1 PEGPDPKASAGGAR
15 DPRHPAAPQAQ
26 APAALRRPAAAG
38 RGRARDRAS
47 PAGVPLRRAALQPG
61 RKAPRPDA
69 RRAEAAPRAARDH
82 RHLRDPRPGRGDD
95 ARRSGRR
102 HEGRL
107 DPAGRRAARAVR
119 EAGEQV
125 RRRVHRL
132 ARDEL
137 RRREGRR
144 RQRRPLGRDPGAAR
158 EGAAHPHE
166 PPRALQGTA
175 GHARGPARRPPIG
188 LRERPERVRLRRR
201 GGRRRA
207 ARLRDPARPPRGE
220 QHDRRRGRSDSV
232 GGLTQVRPGSV
243 PHGPAQAPAG
253 SVRRR
258 EILVAYALLTP
269 AVLLVLGVLAY
280 PVAWEVWISLTS
292 FASRAESRSFVGV
305 ANYRTMLADA
315 FFWRALATTVVYFV
329 VTTLAKLAVGVA
341 LALLLARPCRGRAL
355 VFLAVFLPWAY
366 PGGVTVVAWYWMLN
380 PPLITSYSV
389 AVGHWK
395 HAVDGVAG
403 AGAYTFASVA
413 LFNIWRGASFTAVF
427 LLAGLNAIPRELFDY
442 ARLETRSAA
451 QRFRHVTL
459 PLLRPFLALAVFLSF
474 PTAFADL
481 ANR

>member
-1 PEGPDPKASAGGAR
+1 MAGPTR
-15 DPRHPAAPQAQ
+15 
-26 APAALRRPAAAG
+26 
-38 RGRARDRAS
+38 
-47 PAGVPLRRAALQPG
+47 
-61 RKAPRPDA
+61 
-69 RRAEAAPRAARDH
+69 
-82 RHLRDPRPGRGDD
+82 
-95 ARRSGRR
+95 
-102 HEGRL
+102 
-107 DPAGRRAARAVR
+107 
-119 EAGEQV
+119 
-125 RRRVHRL
+125 
-132 ARDEL
+132 
-137 RRREGRR
+137 
-144 RQRRPLGRDPGAAR
+144 
-158 EGAAHPHE
+158 
-166 PPRALQGTA
+166 
-175 GHARGPARRPPIG
+175 
-188 LRERPERVRLRRR
+188 
-201 GGRRRA
+201 
-207 ARLRDPARPPRGE
+207 
-220 QHDRRRGRSDSV
+220 
-232 GGLTQVRPGSV
+232 
-243 PHGPAQAPAG
+243 APAG

-474 PTAFADL
+474 TTAFADL
-481 ANR
+481 ANVWMLTGGRVIFPVVGTYAYWLGIRSGEFAEAAAWSLSLVPLLLLALAVLFRWFDPPREAPA